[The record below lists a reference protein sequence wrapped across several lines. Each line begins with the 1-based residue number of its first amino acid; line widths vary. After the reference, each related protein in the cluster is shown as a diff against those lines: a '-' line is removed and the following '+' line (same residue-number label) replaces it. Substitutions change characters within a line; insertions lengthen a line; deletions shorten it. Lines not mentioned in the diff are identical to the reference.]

1 MHRANEALVEY
12 VATFGSCAVGFS
24 GGVDSTVVAQA
35 ARTALADDAVAV
47 TAVSPSLAAGQR
59 EEARRLAS
67 LIGIRHVEVATEEVS
82 DPRYVR
88 NDPQRCF
95 FCKDTLYRHLRR
107 VADRLQLQV
116 LADGANADDTQ
127 DYRPGRQAAGQHH
140 VRSPL
145 AECHLT
151 KEQVRAIA
159 RHWNLPVWDKPASP
173 CLSSRIAYGQAVT
186 PERLAMVDQA
196 EQFLRSL
203 GFSDVRVRF
212 HQDELARLEVA
223 SQHLPRLAEPDL
235 REAVVA
241 KLKAL
246 GFRFVSIDLEGFRS
260 GSLNQ
265 ILPLDVLSGSQA

>member
-223 SQHLPRLAEPDL
+223 SEHLPRLAEPDL

-265 ILPLDVLSGSQA
+265 ILPLDVLSGSQG